1 MNAVQNVLD
10 RDEGVT
16 VTVGASAVAG
26 TARLSL

>member
-1 MNAVQNVLD
+1 MNEGAVQNVLD
-10 RDEGVT
+10 RDEG